1 MAGKGTSH
9 HRIHGLTGIVM
20 ILTLPLAVYGLWA
33 AVPNGVDGFKNWIT
47 APLGAWPL
55 LVFLTAALWY
65 CKLEFD
71 EVIMDYA
78 SGGLRSFAL
87 MANRVAALIAWG
99 VAVYVIIS
107 PIFISPALGA

>member
-1 MAGKGTSH
+1 MAGKGTTH
-9 HRIHGLTGIVM
+9 HRIHFWTGLVM
-20 ILTLPLAVYGLWA
+20 ILSLPFVLCCLLCAIPDGA
-33 AVPNGVDGFKNWIT
+33 AGFKSWIGST
-47 APLGAWPL
+47 FGAVSL
-55 LVFLTAALWY
+55 FIFMSAALWY

-99 VAVYVIIS
+99 IAVYVIIS

>member
-1 MAGKGTSH
+1 MAGKGTTH
-9 HRIHGLTGIVM
+9 HRVRSWAGLVM
-20 ILTLPLAVYGLWA
+20 VLSMPLAVYGLWA
-33 AVPNGVDGFKNWIT
+33 AVPNGATGFENWMK

-55 LVFLTAALWY
+55 LVFLTAAFWY

-87 MANRVAALIAWG
+87 MANRLAAFIVWAI
-99 VAVYVIIS
+99 AVYVIIS
-107 PIFISPALGA
+107 AVLGA